1 MSKAI
6 DQKIEELYQAVKDLR
21 SFDEIKPHCDRFNEW
36 INQQNYS
43 MATLGTKLSSGGFYK
58 KLNSIH
64 LEQNENA
71 ESVPKHD
78 ANGNI
83 TASHLKHYAVLLC
96 GLDKD
101 QWKERNESTRVINRL
116 GNDQEVDP
124 DKYLEVAGQLLESD
138 DPHELAV
145 GLIAATGRRPH
156 EIIARAKFSPIEGES
171 YQLLFEGQ
179 GKKRGDK
186 PVFQIATLYP
196 ADYVIKCLTRLRRES
211 STKALLKE
219 VANEFPNDLV
229 AQNRAFDSR
238 RGQSLRRVVK
248 EYFGDKFS
256 ENPALELRNDDDQ
269 NNCKALRAAYGAIA
283 VERDCA
289 RSTGSRMLHFAQ
301 LMGHFVKE
309 NPTDK
314 ELQALTTTLGYADY
328 FVSKP
333 VNFPPAPHKGK
344 SLIVRA
350 SEQDFETIKELQA
363 EWELSNQQA
372 VISRLIESHHQKV
385 DVAKELLEAKS
396 QIAKLEKLNKQLE
409 EQNNQLLQEKTE
421 METQPQQI
429 TLNATDLESLIAQ
442 EVQRQLQ
449 QVLGKMPAIQAT
461 PQAEET
467 ATQVKQPTRPA
478 VTREKELTDWEGK
491 TNEELWA
498 SKASGAANEKIRR
511 SYEAIC
517 LYNDTLA
524 TGDNDR
530 LAITNQALR
539 ELSGASTPLIGDW
552 IKFHADEIISHNSK
566 YGMQNSKDP
575 SKTETYYNKRHGQQR
590 IGEILKLVNQ
600 KFLDG
605 QAKV

>member
-1 MSKAI
+1 M
-6 DQKIEELYQAVKDLR
+6 
-21 SFDEIKPHCDRFNEW
+21 
-36 INQQNYS
+36 
-43 MATLGTKLSSGGFYK
+43 
-58 KLNSIH
+58 
-64 LEQNENA
+64 EQGKNA
-71 ESVPKHD
+71 ESIPKHD
-78 ANGNI
+78 ANGNVKGYE
-83 TASHLKHYAVLLC
+83 LKHYAVLLC
-96 GLDKD
+96 GLNKE
-101 QWKERNESTRVINRL
+101 QWKERNETTRVIDRL

-124 DKYLEVAGQLLESD
+124 DKYLEITGQLLESS

-145 GLIAATGRRPH
+145 GLVAATGRRPH

-196 ADYVIKCLTRLRRES
+196 ADYVIKALARLRREP

-219 VANEFPNDLV
+219 VANEFPDDLV
-229 AQNRAFDSR
+229 AQNRAFDNR

-248 EYFGDKFS
+248 EYFGDRFS

-289 RSTGSRMLHFAQ
+289 RSTGSRMLHFAR

-309 NPTDK
+309 SPTDK
-314 ELQALTTTLGYADY
+314 ELQAITTTLGYADY
-328 FVSKP
+328 FASKP
-333 VNFPPAPHKGK
+333 VGFPSAPQKEK
-344 SLIVRA
+344 LITVRSA
-350 SEQDFETIKELQA
+350 EHDFEAIKKLQS
-363 EWELSNQQA
+363 EWELPNQQA
-372 VISRLIESHHQKV
+372 AISRLIESHHQKV
-385 DVAKELLEAKS
+385 NAAKELLEAKTR
-396 QIAKLEKLNKQLE
+396 IAQLEKLVKQLE
-409 EQNNQLLQEKTE
+409 EQTNQLQERNNQLEQEVTN
-421 METQPQQI
+421 MEPQQI

-449 QVLGKMPAIQAT
+449 QALNKMPAVQAI
-461 PQAEET
+461 PQSEEPVT
-467 ATQVKQPTRPA
+467 RVSQPRPA
-478 VTREKELTDWEGK
+478 VITREKESTDWQGK

-517 LYNDTLA
+517 LYNNTLA
-524 TGDNDR
+524 TGNNDR

-552 IKFHADEIISHNSK
+552 IKAHADEIINHNSK
-566 YGMQNSKDP
+566 YGMQNSKDAN
-575 SKTETYYNKRHGQQR
+575 KTETYYNKRHGQEKIVQ
-590 IGEILKLVNQ
+590 ILKKINE

-605 QAKV
+605 VAKI